1 MRYKA
6 PLACRGNLLSAI
18 SKIAAATI
26 AASTFLSASEASCT
40 PLLPNTKIRL
50 TLVQWMPTKS
60 SYEQWPTVGGEYT
73 VSEEGMISLPL
84 LGDVSV
90 RDKDEGTL
98 ASAIARQLKEKIG
111 LVDEPAATIQIL
123 SYPPIYVIGDV
134 AKPGEYEFHTGI
146 TALQALAMS
155 GGQLRS
161 LDSLQNSQG
170 ITKLVGEIREIN
182 DSIIRSS
189 AKIERLE
196 AEMAGERTIQPK
208 EDRPKTDAFSN
219 AIYKQEEV
227 IFSARAN
234 ELARQSKSLTDLRDL
249 LSEEIDVLQEK
260 IKSTDLTINS
270 IQQQLESTIN
280 LIERGALN
288 ATRQADVERTMR
300 DYRINR
306 LDLTVAITKARQGIS
321 EATRDLE
328 GLYDRRQTEVAT
340 ELQSE
345 RATLTQLRLKR
356 DTLQTLLIDSPAI
369 TDAMHQDKEPKL
381 QFVLVRRAPGTNNTT
396 EIASSEMTALLPGDV
411 LKVVQTNPARP
422 SPQAIVTGISQ

>member
-1 MRYKA
+1 
-6 PLACRGNLLSAI
+6 
-18 SKIAAATI
+18 
-26 AASTFLSASEASCT
+26 
-40 PLLPNTKIRL
+40 
-50 TLVQWMPTKS
+50 
-60 SYEQWPTVGGEYT
+60 
-73 VSEEGMISLPL
+73 MISLPL